1 MMKNQKQN
9 EKTNNVQ
16 KLLAKTRVVELR
28 KDRKYLF
35 LFDQTSGVSRDDIAY
50 LMSELHKQKY
60 GGIALYMKNRGGVE
74 VYEKQ

>member
-1 MMKNQKQN
+1 MKKSQKKN
-9 EKTNNVQ
+9 ETNRVQ

-74 VYEKQ
+74 VYEKE